1 MHRDRLVPCVVPTL
15 GAILGIAAGVA
26 TITLATAEAQQ
37 SPTGPQTVL
46 DATHLPPLLTAGDE
60 PVELAYDVSCAA
72 GRTDD
77 IETGCD
83 ISGTVF
89 VRAVGGRTFE
99 PITLSRR
106 SVDGGARQ
114 LVAQVPETLSE
125 RPSGIEYYAVLEASD
140 LGETVTVPAGG
151 AEAPHVSRPLG
162 RSVDLSL
169 GRHTF
174 GRELRAGREVAFA
187 GWGDGVAQVGLEPG
201 RNVGPIGASAFD
213 VDASGTVA
221 VLDQAH
227 RRLLRWRKGARSP
240 DSVSLSVTGTLADIA
255 LADDGSVY
263 VLESSAEPGRNPFV
277 RRFDDGGR
285 ELEEVETA
293 ERTASQI
300 RMAPDGPLVLGN
312 PSHQWFPVSVDGVPA
327 SRPQQL
333 RRGRPSRPLRGGGE
347 IVVYRFANELRLA
360 LLAGGSV
367 TRSWRIVSGTPLAE
381 VQLAEPM
388 GQRVVVVVR
397 VYEED
402 VDEFAVLILDRK
414 GLVDRFAID
423 PEDWAETAPLGRF
436 RLVGRSLYQLGSSPA
451 GAFVNR
457 FDLEVR

>member
-1 MHRDRLVPCVVPTL
+1 MHRNRLVPFVVPTL

-26 TITLATAEAQQ
+26 TITLATAEAQRTP
-37 SPTGPQTVL
+37 SGPQTVL
-46 DATHLPPLLTAGDE
+46 DATHLPPLLTAANE
-60 PVELAYDVSCAA
+60 PVDLAYDVSCAA
-72 GRTDD
+72 GGTDE
-77 IETGCD
+77 IETSCD
-83 ISGTVF
+83 AGGTLF
-89 VRAVGGRTFE
+89 VRAVGDRTFAAV
-99 PITLSRR
+99 TLARR
-106 SVDGGARQ
+106 SVDGARQ
-114 LVAQVPETLSE
+114 LVARVPETLTE
-125 RPSGIEYYAVLEASD
+125 RPGGIEYYAVLGASD
-140 LGETVTVPAGG
+140 LGQTVTIPAGG

-162 RSVDLSL
+162 RSVDVSL

-174 GRELRAGREVAFA
+174 GRELRAGRRVASA
-187 GWGDGVAQVGLEPG
+187 GWGDGAAQVGLEPG

-227 RRLLRWRKGARSP
+227 RRLLRWRKGVPIPAR
-240 DSVSLSVTGTLADIA
+240 VSLSVAGTLADIA

-263 VLESSAEPGRNPFV
+263 VLESSAEPGRNPLV

-285 ELEEVETA
+285 ELEVIETA

-312 PSHQWFPVSVDGVPA
+312 PSHQWFPVSVDGSPA

-333 RRGRPSRPLRGGGE
+333 RRGRPSRALPGGGE
-347 IVVYRFANELRLA
+347 IVVYRHANELRLA
-360 LLAGGSV
+360 LLTGRDV
-367 TRSWRIVSGTPLAE
+367 TRSWRVMSDTPLAE
-381 VQLAEPM
+381 VQLAELM
-388 GQRVVVVVR
+388 GQRIVVVVR
-397 VYEED
+397 LYED
-402 VDEFAVLILDRK
+402 GVDEFVVLILDRK